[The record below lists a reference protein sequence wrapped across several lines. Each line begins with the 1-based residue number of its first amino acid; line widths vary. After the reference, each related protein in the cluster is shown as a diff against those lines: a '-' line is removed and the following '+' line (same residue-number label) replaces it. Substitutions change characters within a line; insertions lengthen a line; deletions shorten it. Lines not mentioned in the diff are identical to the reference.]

1 MRLASTL
8 IWSSCPQAF
17 SFSPSASPASLF
29 TATAPLTDPSPK
41 NCALCAQNHASP
53 LDENGEHSLQPCQ
66 PWTHNGPPQQG
77 QTPQGNPGTS
87 LAVASSPGIKNW
99 AVTSLKAGFLIWDGL
114 LTRYIYKA
122 GHWILK
128 CVLFP
133 SHWLG
138 SSSLKS
144 MWHSGIQYIPW
155 KLSVSCNVIKQ
166 TINLQQQQQGLKI
179 SPISVTRPFLQQ
191 PSTLER
197 IKTTQLL
204 TRL

>member
-1 MRLASTL
+1 MSPSILL
-8 IWSSCPQAF
+8 L
-17 SFSPSASPASLF
+17 SFSLTSLPFHCHRTTNRSLPQELCPVCSKPRFPLGWEWGAF
-29 TATAPLTDPSPK
+29 TATMP
-41 NCALCAQNHASP
+41 ALDTQR
-53 LDENGEHSLQPCQ
+53 
-66 PWTHNGPPQQG
+66 PPQQG

-128 CVLFP
+128 CVLLP